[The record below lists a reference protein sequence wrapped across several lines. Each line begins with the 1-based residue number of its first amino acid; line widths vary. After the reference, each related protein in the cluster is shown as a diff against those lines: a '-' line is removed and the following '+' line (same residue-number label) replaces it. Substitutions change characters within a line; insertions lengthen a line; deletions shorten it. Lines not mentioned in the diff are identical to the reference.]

1 VFFLF
6 VSPESEFIEK
16 IVGDVL
22 KKLHAMS
29 SSHTM
34 TGLFG
39 IDVRVSKVES
49 LLNMESP
56 DVLIIGIWVMGGI
69 GKTTIAEVVRDNI
82 RSRFERIFFAN
93 LRQKSDLRRKF
104 LKRLLGQETLNTM
117 GSLSFRDSFVRDRLR
132 RIKVFIVLDDV
143 DDLMRLDEWR
153 DLLDGRNSSFGP
165 GSKVLITSRNKQVL
179 TNVVDQTYKVGGL
192 NYEEAIQLFSSKAL
206 KTCIPTIDYR
216 HLIEKIGR
224 HVQGNPLALK
234 VLGSSLYGKSIEEWH
249 SALNKLAQH
258 PQIEKALRI
267 SYDGLDSEQ
276 KSIFL
281 DIAHFFKGR
290 MLILDCFYGRSVKF
304 DISTLIDKCLISIAK
319 DSLFGDKL
327 EMHDLEFIEEL
338 NLSGTAIKEVPSSI
352 QFLTRLIMLDMS
364 GCSEL
369 ESLPEIT
376 VPMKSLLYLIMSK
389 TGIKEIP
396 LISFKHMISLWS
408 LKLDGTP
415 IKVLPELP
423 PSLSRLR
430 THDCASLETVTSII
444 NIGSLWDFTN
454 CFKLDQKPLVAAMH
468 LKIQVS
474 LLTLTLF
481 LLSFLLASSHFRNA
495 TCVLQSGEEIP
506 DGRIQMV
513 LPGSE
518 IPEWFGNKGIGSSLT
533 IRLPSNCH
541 QLKGIAFC
549 LVFLVPLPFYKVYYN
564 YHVKSKNGKHDEVVF
579 ASREELTLTDVLVS
593 CDSYHMILHYEL
605 ELVKHLRKHSG
616 NEVTFKFYH
625 LEEDDCGRKLG
636 RDIRR
641 PFKLKS
647 CGVYL
652 HFDENLLADTDLP

>member
-1 VFFLF
+1 MKSLHLRETSIKEVPQSVTGKLQHLDLNGCSKMTKF
-6 VSPESEFIEK
+6 PEN
-16 IVGDVL
+16 L
-22 KKLHAMS
+22 KDIRALH
-29 SSHTM
+29 
-34 TGLFG
+34 
-39 IDVRVSKVES
+39 
-49 LLNMESP
+49 
-56 DVLIIGIWVMGGI
+56 
-69 GKTTIAEVVRDNI
+69 
-82 RSRFERIFFAN
+82 
-93 LRQKSDLRRKF
+93 LR
-104 LKRLLGQETLNTM
+104 
-117 GSLSFRDSFVRDRLR
+117 
-132 RIKVFIVLDDV
+132 
-143 DDLMRLDEWR
+143 
-153 DLLDGRNSSFGP
+153 
-165 GSKVLITSRNKQVL
+165 
-179 TNVVDQTYKVGGL
+179 
-192 NYEEAIQLFSSKAL
+192 
-206 KTCIPTIDYR
+206 
-216 HLIEKIGR
+216 
-224 HVQGNPLALK
+224 
-234 VLGSSLYGKSIEEWH
+234 
-249 SALNKLAQH
+249 
-258 PQIEKALRI
+258 
-267 SYDGLDSEQ
+267 
-276 KSIFL
+276 
-281 DIAHFFKGR
+281 
-290 MLILDCFYGRSVKF
+290 
-304 DISTLIDKCLISIAK
+304 
-319 DSLFGDKL
+319 
-327 EMHDLEFIEEL
+327 
-338 NLSGTAIKEVPSSI
+338 GTAIKEVPSSI

-376 VPMKSLLYLIMSK
+376 VPMKSLLHLIMSK

-481 LLSFLLASSHFRNA
+481 LLSFLLASSHFRNV

-579 ASREELTLTDVLVS
+579 ASREELTLTDILVS